1 MQRKISNVR
10 LRDIRWGLVLSSFL
24 APFSQIAIGG
34 NLIGGTTTITGG
46 TPEDWTLS
54 SNATLN
60 VNGADTLFINTDAS
74 VLNVNS
80 GNTQQIAARNGS
92 QVNLSG
98 ANVSGASGLA
108 AVTLVNSDG
117 SIKNSTINGN
127 RVGLQVVRDA
137 STLTGS
143 TATVSGKSV
152 ITGVTGGA
160 LVSAFS
166 RLDIVDSTLQAT
178 GASSYGVRLASGHA
192 TATDSTIIGGQNGV
206 IIGLDGNSVQPA
218 TLTLTKT
225 TVEGVTGSAILVD
238 FANAGSSRATITLDN
253 ANLLAGNGTILDVRG
268 GATASM
274 TVNNSTL
281 NGNVINEAGST
292 AELVLQ
298 NNSALTG
305 RLENVSHATI
315 NDTSRWVLVGDG
327 QIENLTLNGGTVR
340 FGADN
345 AFYQLNVGQLAGT
358 GHFELGTDF
367 ATGQTDLLNVT
378 GTATGRHELAI
389 SSSGVDPAAGQPIR
403 VVQTAGG
410 DAEFFINHPVDLG
423 TYSYGLEKNGND
435 WVLDPTTKTVS
446 PGTRSVLALFKTA
459 PTVWYGELASLHSR
473 MGELRFNGGQGGA
486 WGRTYGN
493 KYNVAD
499 ASGVGYQQTQQG
511 FTLGADTPLPFGDR
525 QWLIGVM
532 AGHSKSDLNLDGGTS
547 GTVTSNYL
555 GTYLT
560 WIDPLSGYYV
570 DAVLKVNRFRN
581 DAKVGLSDG
590 GRAKGDYDNT
600 GLGGSVELGRRIK
613 LEDGVFI
620 EPYTKWSGVVI
631 EGKHFSLDNDMQA
644 DGDRTRSLLG
654 EAGMTVGR
662 TFALERDLK
671 VQPYARVAMA
681 HEFAK
686 NNEVKVNNNEFNND
700 LSGSRG
706 ELAVG
711 VAIAMTDRLQVH
723 FDADYSNGKNI
734 ERPIGLNIGARYNF

>member
-1 MQRKISNVR
+1 MQRTVLN
-10 LRDIRWGLVLSSFL
+10 LLLHDIRWGLVLSSVL
-24 APFSQIAIGG
+24 APFSQMAIAGT
-34 NLIGGTTTITGG
+34 LIGGTTTITGG
-46 TPEDWTLS
+46 TPEDWTLT

-74 VLNVNS
+74 VLNVNA

-98 ANVSGASGLA
+98 ANVSGVSGLA

-127 RVGLQVVRDA
+127 RIGLQVVRDA

-178 GASSYGVRLASGHA
+178 GASSYGLRQASGQA
-192 TATDSTIIGGQNGV
+192 TATDSTIKGGQTGV
-206 IIGLDGNSVQPA
+206 IVGLDGNSIQPA
-218 TLTLTKT
+218 TLSLANT

-253 ANLLAGNGTILDVRG
+253 ANLVAGNGTILDVRG

-345 AFYQLNVGQLAGT
+345 AFYQLNVGQLAGA
-358 GHFELGTDF
+358 GRFELGTDF
-367 ATGQTDLLNVT
+367 TTGQTDLLNVT

-410 DAEFFINHPVDLG
+410 DAEFFMNRPVDLG

-435 WVLDPTTKTVS
+435 WILDPTTKTVS
-446 PGTRSVLALFKTA
+446 PGARSVLALFNTA
-459 PTVWYGELASLHSR
+459 PTVWYGELASLRSR

-511 FTLGADTPLPFGDR
+511 FTLGADTPLPFGDG

-600 GLGGSVELGRRIK
+600 GLGGSVELGRHIK
-613 LEDGVFI
+613 LDDGVFI

-631 EGKHFSLDNDMQA
+631 EGKHFSLENDMQA

-662 TFALERDLK
+662 TFVLERDLK

-686 NNEVKVNNNEFNND
+686 NNEVKVNNNVFNND

>member
-178 GASSYGVRLASGHA
+178 GASSYGVRLASGQA

-511 FTLGADTPLPFGDR
+511 FTLGADTPLPFGDG

>member
-1 MQRKISNVR
+1 MQRKISNVL
-10 LRDIRWGLVLSSFL
+10 LRDIHWGIVLSSVL
-24 APFSQIAIGG
+24 ALFSQIAIAG

-74 VLNVNS
+74 VLNVNA

-98 ANVSGASGLA
+98 ANVSGVSGLA

-178 GASSYGVRLASGHA
+178 GASSYGVRLASGQA
-192 TATDSTIIGGQNGV
+192 TATDSTIIGGQYGV

-253 ANLLAGNGTILDVRG
+253 ANLVAGNGTILDVRG

-274 TVNNSTL
+274 KVNNSTL

-340 FGADN
+340 FGDDN
-345 AFYQLNVGQLAGT
+345 AFYQLNVGRLAGT
-358 GHFELGTDF
+358 GRFELGTDF

-410 DAEFFINHPVDLG
+410 NAEFFMNRPVDLG

-435 WVLDPTTKTVS
+435 WILDPTTTTVS
-446 PGTRSVLALFKTA
+446 PGARSVLALFNTA
-459 PTVWYGELASLHSR
+459 PTVWYGELASLRSR

-511 FTLGADTPLPFGDR
+511 FTLGADTPLPFGDG

-570 DAVLKVNRFRN
+570 DGVLKVNRFRN
-581 DAKVGLSDG
+581 NAKVSLSDG

-600 GLGGSVELGRRIK
+600 GVGGSVELGRHIK
-613 LEDGVFI
+613 LDDGVFI

-631 EGKHFSLDNDMQA
+631 EGKHFSLNNDMQA

-662 TFALERDLK
+662 TFTLERDLK
-671 VQPYARVAMA
+671 VQPYARVAMV

-686 NNEVKVNNNEFNND
+686 NNEVKVNNNVFNND

-723 FDADYSNGKNI
+723 FDADYSSGKNI